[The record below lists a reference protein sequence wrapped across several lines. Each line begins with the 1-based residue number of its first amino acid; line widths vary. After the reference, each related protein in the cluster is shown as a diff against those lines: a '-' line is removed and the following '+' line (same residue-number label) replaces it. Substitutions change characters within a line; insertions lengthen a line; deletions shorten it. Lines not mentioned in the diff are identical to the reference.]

1 MRSRALVRTL
11 WVGACACAALVLA
24 GCGAAT
30 SGSSAVTVS
39 GKTLVVYAGQP
50 PGPAGPAVSDTLDAE
65 RLALAKAG
73 QKAAGFTVKLV
84 AVHGRELSD
93 NARTAIEDQRSIA
106 YLGELVPGTSQVSVE
121 ILNQQGLLEVSP
133 ADTAVYLT
141 QPIPPVSSSTNTFY
155 PGRSTYHQT
164 FARVVPDSG
173 LEAKALVGEM
183 QTLGVSKLYVAD
195 DGRLY
200 GRALALEVTQAARS
214 AGLTLVSSAAGADGV
229 FYGASADSA
238 GARASAVSRLD
249 QDSAANPSAKLFA
262 PSGLYDSAFASAL
275 SSGAQGRLYVS
286 SPGFLSKDLPVA
298 GRAFVSDFRSTY
310 GHDPAPQAIFGYE
323 AMSDLLDVLGKAGS
337 SAADRAVVVSDF
349 RGLKDPPNSVIGTY
363 SISGGDPS
371 IAPIIFSRVRGGQLR
386 PFKFVQLTG

>member
-1 MRSRALVRTL
+1 
-11 WVGACACAALVLA
+11 
-24 GCGAAT
+24 
-30 SGSSAVTVS
+30 
-39 GKTLVVYAGQP
+39 
-50 PGPAGPAVSDTLDAE
+50 
-65 RLALAKAG
+65 
-73 QKAAGFTVKLV
+73 
-84 AVHGRELSD
+84 
-93 NARTAIEDQRSIA
+93 
-106 YLGELVPGTSQVSVE
+106 
-121 ILNQQGLLEVSP
+121 
-133 ADTAVYLT
+133 
-141 QPIPPVSSSTNTFY
+141 
-155 PGRSTYHQT
+155 
-164 FARVVPDSG
+164 VPDSG